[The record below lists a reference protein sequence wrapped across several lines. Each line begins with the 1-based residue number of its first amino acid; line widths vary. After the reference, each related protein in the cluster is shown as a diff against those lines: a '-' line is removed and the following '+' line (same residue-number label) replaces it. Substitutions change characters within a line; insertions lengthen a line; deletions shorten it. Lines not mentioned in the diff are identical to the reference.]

1 MQTNQAQTKTH
12 SAQASAILAALEQ
25 KTAFNRKAEPIRS
38 IDKVLQYEAQQAE
51 ARVIADAKLFT
62 PSQVEALELVQTCL
76 REMAIL
82 ISMINND
89 NEVWKL
95 GLPTM
100 KDYYVGDMNGAV
112 DDRVRVLHRTAE
124 ARGVNAVLDNKGGAS
139 QYKELKDRQAF
150 LEALKEKTAAYVES
164 QKIKKQKEAA

>member
-12 SAQASAILAALEQ
+12 SAQAAAILATLEQ

-38 IDKVLQYEAQQAE
+38 IDKVLQYAAQQAE

-62 PSQVEALELVQTCL
+62 PAQVEALEQIQTCL

-82 ISMINND
+82 TSMINND
-89 NEVWKL
+89 NDVWNL
-95 GLPTM
+95 GLKPM
-100 KDYYVGDMNGAV
+100 RASAIADMNGEV
-112 DDRVRVLHRTAE
+112 DDRVRVLHRTAA

-139 QYKELKDRQAF
+139 QYKELKSRQEF
-150 LEALKEKTAAYVES
+150 LEALQEKTRAYCES
-164 QKIKKQKEAA
+164 KKIQQQKEAA